1 MTDVSL
7 FRLYDLRAGYLLL
20 TAGIAATIWPLLINH
35 SPQWPLMN
43 GVVASLLAALSVLAA
58 VGIRYPLQMLP
69 ILLFELT
76 WKSIWLIAV
85 ALPLWSANQLDA
97 RTLDTVRDCLV
108 GVILIPLIP
117 WRYVVAQYVTRPGDR
132 WRRRRETPS
141 PAAPALPVRESM
153 V

>member
-7 FRLYDLRAGYLLL
+7 FRLYALRAGYLIL
-20 TAGIAATIWPLLINH
+20 TAGIAATIWPLLISH

-43 GVVASLLAALSVLAA
+43 GVVCSLLAALSVLAA

-117 WRYVVAQYVTRPGDR
+117 WRYVIAQYVTSPGDG
-132 WRRRRETPS
+132 WRRPREIPS
-141 PAAPALPVRESM
+141 PAELALPVREST